1 MSADDM
7 SNTGDIDPERY
18 RVDSRMEILRVLGDL
33 ARGLQ
38 LVTAYFNEG
47 NDFILTSIL
56 HLDEAHDRLVLD
68 YGPDEDLNQR
78 LLRAERLLFVTRHHQ
93 VRVQF
98 TSESIQKAT
107 YQGTPAFVI
116 PLPTSIIRVQ
126 RREYFRL
133 ATPIGRHLNL
143 SMTAPDGRTISAHI
157 VDISVGGVAIIEP
170 PEGRQ
175 CGWEAGSI
183 VPGCRIELPEEGV
196 IHADIEI
203 RNRYPVDSRDGTP
216 RYRVGCRLLGL
227 DSRSNA
233 AILRYI
239 HRVELERRKVRKEGD
254 K

>member
-7 SNTGDIDPERY
+7 TNDGAIDPERY

-47 NDFILTSIL
+47 SDFILTTIL
-56 HLDEAHDRLVLD
+56 RLDEEHNRLVLD
-68 YGPDEDLNQR
+68 YGPDDSLNQR
-78 LLRAERLLFVTRHHQ
+78 LLAARRILFVTRHNQ

-107 YQGTPAFVI
+107 FQGAPAFVI
-116 PLPTSIIRVQ
+116 PLPASIIRIQ
-126 RREYFRL
+126 RREYYRL
-133 ATPIGRHLNL
+133 ATPIGRHLNISL
-143 SMTAPDGRTISAHI
+143 ATPDGGTISAHI
-157 VDISVGGVAIIEP
+157 VDISVGGVGIIEP

-175 CGWEAGSI
+175 CGWEPGSI

-203 RNRYPVDSRDGTP
+203 RNRYQVDSRDGTP
-216 RYRVGCRLLGL
+216 LYRIGCRLLGL

-239 HRVELERRKVRKEGD
+239 HRVELERRKVRKD
-254 K
+254 Q